1 MDDPVMKELRRAA
14 LEELERAPGRPP
26 LAGDSGVS
34 PVLEPS
40 TNVDG
45 LAGGVSVGTRQP
57 PWMNDPV
64 MQELRRAALEEIER
78 APDRP
83 PHSGEIDPVL
93 AEVLGGAGVR
103 ELAAARDDLERAKRR
118 YVGAIRGARVAGLSW
133 SEIGRVMGESKQAL
147 HRRFGDAS

>member
-1 MDDPVMKELRRAA
+1 
-14 LEELERAPGRPP
+14 
-26 LAGDSGVS
+26 
-34 PVLEPS
+34 
-40 TNVDG
+40 
-45 LAGGVSVGTRQP
+45 
-57 PWMNDPV
+57 MNDPV

-118 YVGAIRGARVAGLSW
+118 YAGAIRGARVAGLSW